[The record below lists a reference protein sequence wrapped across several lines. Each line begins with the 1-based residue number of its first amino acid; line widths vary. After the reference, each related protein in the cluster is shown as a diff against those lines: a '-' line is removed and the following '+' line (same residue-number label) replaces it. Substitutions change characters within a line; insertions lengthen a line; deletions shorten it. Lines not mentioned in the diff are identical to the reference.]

1 MTIYSLLEKHEGRKH
16 KPYRCTGG
24 KRTIGIGHNFDDNPL
39 PPHIADYLKKNG
51 QITDDM
57 VDELLETDILHAT
70 ADCCVL
76 FPGFDS
82 FSERRK
88 MALVDFV
95 FQLGFNRARNG
106 FPKFVHNINT
116 GKWEA
121 AAAELKYVDGKK
133 QDKLSD
139 YWKETKGRAMEIVR
153 MIEEG

>member
-57 VDELLETDILHAT
+57 VDELLDTDILHAT

-95 FQLGFNRARNG
+95 FQLGFNRAR
-106 FPKFVHNINT
+106 KFIHSIACINI
-116 GKWEA
+116 GRWEKA
-121 AAAELKYVDGKK
+121 GEQMRKSRWAE
-133 QDKLSD
+133 QTPNRA
-139 YWKETKGRAMEIVR
+139 KEIIE

>member
-39 PPHIADYLKKNG
+39 PQHIADYLKKNG

-95 FQLGFNRARNG
+95 FQLFFITR
-106 FPKFVHNINT
+106 FLIQ
-116 GKWEA
+116 
-121 AAAELKYVDGKK
+121 L
-133 QDKLSD
+133 LL
-139 YWKETKGRAMEIVR
+139 
-153 MIEEG
+153 

>member
-95 FQLGFNRARNG
+95 FQLGFNRAR
-106 FPKFVHNINT
+106 KFIHSIACINI
-116 GKWEA
+116 GRWEKA
-121 AAAELKYVDGKK
+121 GEQMRKSRWAE
-133 QDKLSD
+133 Q
-139 YWKETKGRAMEIVR
+139 TPNRAIEIIS

>member
-95 FQLGFNRARNG
+95 FQLGFTRAR
-106 FPKFVHNINT
+106 KFIHSIACINI
-116 GKWEA
+116 GRWEKA
-121 AAAELKYVDGKK
+121 GEQMRKSRWAE
-133 QDKLSD
+133 Q
-139 YWKETKGRAMEIVR
+139 TPNRAMEIIE

>member
-95 FQLGFNRARNG
+95 FQLGFNRAR
-106 FPKFVHNINT
+106 KFIHSIACINI
-116 GKWEA
+116 GRWEKA
-121 AAAELKYVDGKK
+121 GEQMRKSRWAE
-133 QDKLSD
+133 Q
-139 YWKETKGRAMEIVR
+139 TPNRAMEIIS

>member
-95 FQLGFNRARNG
+95 FQLGFNRAR
-106 FPKFVHNINT
+106 KFIHSIACINIGRW
-116 GKWEA
+116 GKAGEQMRKSRW
-121 AAAELKYVDGKK
+121 AE
-133 QDKLSD
+133 Q
-139 YWKETKGRAMEIVR
+139 TPNRAIEIIS

>member
-95 FQLGFNRARNG
+95 FQLGFNRAR
-106 FPKFVHNINT
+106 KFIHSIACINI
-116 GKWEA
+116 GRWEKA
-121 AAAELKYVDGKK
+121 GEQMRKSRWAE
-133 QDKLSD
+133 QTPNRA
-139 YWKETKGRAMEIVR
+139 KEIIE

>member
-95 FQLGFNRARNG
+95 FQLGFNRAR
-106 FPKFVHNINT
+106 KFIHSIACINT
-116 GKWEA
+116 GRWEKA
-121 AAAELKYVDGKK
+121 GEQMRKSAWAE
-133 QDKLSD
+133 Q
-139 YWKETKGRAMEIVR
+139 TPNRAIEIIS

>member
-95 FQLGFNRARNG
+95 FQLGFNRARR
-106 FPKFVHNINT
+106 FVHSIACINT
-116 GKWEA
+116 GRWEKA
-121 AAAELKYVDGKK
+121 GEQMRKSRWAE
-133 QDKLSD
+133 Q
-139 YWKETKGRAMEIVR
+139 TPNRAMEIIE

>member
-95 FQLGFNRARNG
+95 FQLGFNRAR
-106 FPKFVHNINT
+106 KFIHSIACINI
-116 GKWEA
+116 GRWEKA
-121 AAAELKYVDGKK
+121 GEQMRKSRWAE
-133 QDKLSD
+133 Q
-139 YWKETKGRAMEIVR
+139 TPNRAHEIIS

>member
-95 FQLGFNRARNG
+95 FQLGFNRAR
-106 FPKFVHNINT
+106 KFIHSIACINI
-116 GKWEA
+116 GRWEKA
-121 AAAELKYVDGKK
+121 GEQMRKSRWAG
-133 QDKLSD
+133 Q
-139 YWKETKGRAMEIVR
+139 TPNRAIEIIS

>member
-95 FQLGFNRARNG
+95 FQLGFNRAR
-106 FPKFVHNINT
+106 KFIHSIACINI
-116 GKWEA
+116 GRWEKA
-121 AAAELKYVDGKK
+121 GEQMRKSAWAE
-133 QDKLSD
+133 Q
-139 YWKETKGRAMEIVR
+139 TPNRAMEIIS

>member
-95 FQLGFNRARNG
+95 FQLGFNRARR
-106 FPKFVHNINT
+106 FVHSIACINT
-116 GKWEA
+116 GRWEKA
-121 AAAELKYVDGKK
+121 GEQMRKSRWAEQTPNRAKEIIEMIGRVKK
-133 QDKLSD
+133 
-139 YWKETKGRAMEIVR
+139 
-153 MIEEG
+153 

>member
-95 FQLGFNRARNG
+95 FQLGFTKAR
-106 FPKFVHNINT
+106 KFIHSIACINI
-116 GKWEA
+116 GKWEKA
-121 AAAELKYVDGKK
+121 GEQMRKSRWAE
-133 QDKLSD
+133 Q
-139 YWKETKGRAMEIVR
+139 TPNRAMEIIE